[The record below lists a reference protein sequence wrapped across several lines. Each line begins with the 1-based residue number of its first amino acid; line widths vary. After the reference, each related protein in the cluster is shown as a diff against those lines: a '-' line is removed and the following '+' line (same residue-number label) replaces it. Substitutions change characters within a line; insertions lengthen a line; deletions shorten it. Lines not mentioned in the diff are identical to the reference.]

1 MSAAGV
7 RRAVLEEVMAAASD
21 TDRLGKLTEAQKQCL
36 RLVYRHM
43 SSKDI
48 ARELG
53 ISPHSVDARLRSA
66 IRTLGVATRTEAAL
80 RLAAHEAGAPYQS
93 PAYQSPHVAAAA
105 PSAMLDPDNDTG
117 RHTDEERVFYRLPD
131 EEGPRARRV
140 AEAVAAFDRTADPY
154 WGRHGQTVSPLRAWG
169 GRNDL
174 TIGARIGVVLAIA
187 IASALAF
194 GAILSGLA
202 SLARLS

>member
-1 MSAAGV
+1 MP
-7 RRAVLEEVMAAASD
+7 AAAA
-21 TDRLGKLTEAQKQCL
+21 DRLAKLTDGQKECL

-66 IRTLGVATRTEAAL
+66 IRALGVATRTDAAL

-93 PAYQSPHVAAAA
+93 PVYQSPHVAAAA
-105 PSAMLDPDNDTG
+105 ASVMLDPDNDTG
-117 RHTDEERVFYRLPD
+117 RNTDEERDFYRLPD
-131 EEGPRARRV
+131 MDGHHARRV
-140 AEAVAAFDRTADPY
+140 AEAVAAFDRSADPF
-154 WGRHGQTVSPLRAWG
+154 WGRQGQAASPVRAWG

-174 TIGARIGVVLAIA
+174 TVGARIGVVLAIA
-187 IASALAF
+187 IGSALAF

-202 SLARLS
+202 SLARLT